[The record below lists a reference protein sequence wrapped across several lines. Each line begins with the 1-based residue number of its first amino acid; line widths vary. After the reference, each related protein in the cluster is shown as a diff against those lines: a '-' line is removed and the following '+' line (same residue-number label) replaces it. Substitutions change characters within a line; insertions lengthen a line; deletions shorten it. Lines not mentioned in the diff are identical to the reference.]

1 MLVKTWMSTPVI
13 TANVSDSMQ
22 DAIKLLKR
30 HHIKILPV
38 VENGDLVGI
47 ITDRDLK
54 RASASDATSLDIH
67 EIFFLLSKIKVK
79 NIMTKNPIT
88 VPPYFTVE
96 ETARVLL
103 KNKISGV
110 PVVDDDNR
118 LVGVITQDDL
128 FKVLTSITGLDKRGI
143 EFAFLVEDRA
153 ISIIKLADIIR
164 KYKGRVISL
173 FSTYEGALLG
183 DRHVY
188 LRAYSIDRQKLP
200 QLLEELKKET
210 TLLYTVDHQTGK
222 RDMLRIYRLPRTN
235 MMLNQQQQH
244 V

>member
-13 TANVSDSMQ
+13 TVNVSDSMQ

-38 VENGDLVGI
+38 LENGDLTGI

-54 RASASDATSLDIH
+54 KASASDATSLDIH
-67 EIFFLLSKIKVK
+67 EIIYLIAKIKVK
-79 NIMTKNPIT
+79 DIMTNNPIS

-96 ETARVLL
+96 ETARILL

-118 LVGVITQDDL
+118 LVGIITQDDL
-128 FKVLTSITGLDKRGI
+128 FKVLTSITGLDKRGV
-143 EFAFLVEDRA
+143 EFAFLIEDRT
-153 ISIIKLADIIR
+153 ISIIRLVDIIR

-173 FSTYEGALLG
+173 FSTRNNDCPVNPRKTPEET
-183 DRHVY
+183 
-188 LRAYSIDRQKLP
+188 LP
-200 QLLEELKKET
+200 SNQ
-210 TLLYTVDHQTGK
+210 
-222 RDMLRIYRLPRTN
+222 RLTPERPRFP
-235 MMLNQQQQH
+235 MMI
-244 V
+244 VP